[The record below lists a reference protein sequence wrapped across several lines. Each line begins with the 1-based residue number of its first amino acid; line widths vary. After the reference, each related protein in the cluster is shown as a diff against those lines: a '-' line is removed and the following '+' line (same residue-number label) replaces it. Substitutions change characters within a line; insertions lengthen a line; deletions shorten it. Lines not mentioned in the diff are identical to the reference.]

1 MPLTPRNRRA
11 VVVIAALAALT
22 VLALAATS
30 GAPSL
35 ITEVARPGELA
46 FPLPSQRPP
55 AATPAAQSGLPLPTG
70 TPRSGLQL
78 GPWAVRA
85 LLIAEVLA
93 VAAITVLAVRAF
105 RARRLPEAAEAAEAS
120 ATGPLADVVEQDVRE
135 ALGLSLA
142 GLRHGDDAG
151 ETILQCWRRLEEVA
165 ARHGAARRASQT
177 AEEYTLALLRRTAL
191 DPADL
196 RALADL
202 YRAALFAEVPPG
214 EDGRRRAVDLLERLL
229 ATLDGGEGASGGDA
243 RP

>member
-1 MPLTPRNRRA
+1 MMPLTPRNRRA

-55 AATPAAQSGLPLPTG
+55 AATLAAQSGLPLPTG

-78 GPWAVRA
+78 GPWAVRV
-85 LLIAEVLA
+85 LLIAAVLA

-105 RARRLPEAAEAAEAS
+105 RARRLPEAAEAS

-229 ATLDGGEGASGGDA
+229 ATLDGGEDAPGGDA

>member
-11 VVVIAALAALT
+11 VVVIAALAALA

-78 GPWAVRA
+78 GPWAVRV
-85 LLIAEVLA
+85 LLIAAVLA

-105 RARRLPEAAEAAEAS
+105 RARRLPEAAEAS

-151 ETILQCWRRLEEVA
+151 ETILQCWRRLEEVS

-229 ATLDGGEGASGGDA
+229 ATLDGGEDAPGGDA

>member
-30 GAPSL
+30 EAPSL

-85 LLIAEVLA
+85 LLIAAVLA

-105 RARRLPEAAEAAEAS
+105 RARRLPEAAEAS

-229 ATLDGGEGASGGDA
+229 ATLDGGEDAPGGDA

>member
-55 AATPAAQSGLPLPTG
+55 AATPAAQSRLPLPTG

-85 LLIAEVLA
+85 LLIAAVLA

-105 RARRLPEAAEAAEAS
+105 RARRLPEEAEAS

-177 AEEYTLALLRRTAL
+177 AEEYTLALLRHTAL

-229 ATLDGGEGASGGDA
+229 ATLDGGEDAPGGDA

>member
-85 LLIAEVLA
+85 LLIAAVLA

-105 RARRLPEAAEAAEAS
+105 RARRLPEAAEAS

-229 ATLDGGEGASGGDA
+229 ATLDGGEDAPGGDA

>member
-11 VVVIAALAALT
+11 VVVIAALAALA

-78 GPWAVRA
+78 RPWAVRV
-85 LLIAEVLA
+85 LLIAAVLA

-105 RARRLPEAAEAAEAS
+105 RARRLPEAAEAS

-229 ATLDGGEGASGGDA
+229 ATLDGGEDAPGGDA